1 MRKTLEALYFGNLHP
16 TETSAHKKSRYW
28 QVSKQS
34 NVAYDKVQAMLS
46 DEQRSAF
53 NHFVTLQL
61 STQSEAE
68 LEAFI
73 LGYRIGTRLLIDSLS
88 DSDFTS
94 AVTIGGER

>member
-28 QVSKQS
+28 QVSKQA
-34 NVAYDKVQAMLS
+34 NEAYDRVRETLS
-46 DEQRSAF
+46 IEQQSLF
-53 NHFVTLQL
+53 DNFVTLQL

-73 LGYRIGTRLLIDSLS
+73 LGYRIGTRLIIDSLT
-88 DSDFTS
+88 DGDFAN
-94 AVTIGGER
+94 AVTIGGG

>member
-28 QVSKQS
+28 QVSKQA
-34 NVAYDKVQAMLS
+34 NEAYDRVRETLS
-46 DEQRSAF
+46 IEQQSLF
-53 NHFVTLQL
+53 DNFVTLQL

-73 LGYRIGTRLLIDSLS
+73 LGYRIGTRLIIDSLT
-88 DSDFTS
+88 DGDFTN
-94 AVTIGGER
+94 AVTIGGG